1 MALTSHTHNGQQ
13 YYQNHGFRVQVREVL
28 KFAAYIGTPDSE
40 RSKSNTLAEALAKLP
55 GNHETGPD
63 LLALMDD
70 DTPPPP
76 NHAGTVIPISQ
87 QRKS

>member
-55 GNHETGPD
+55 GSSKAKAELP
-63 LLALMDD
+63 LLVDD

-76 NHAGTVIPISQ
+76 IPEGTVISIGK